1 MSHKLV
7 PNEPRP
13 AVEDPIG
20 ISAWASALDVDPAN
34 VLAMA
39 AGILSG
45 IAAPSA
51 VLRFP
56 WGEVE
61 VPKLHLIAPATEG
74 VLPQALA
81 FLLKYPCAVNRMILA
96 TMAGIHPAELRHA
109 LHGTF
114 ASKPTKPDP
123 DGFTE
128 SSNVCRILRYLGLGP
143 GDKALRSSEEDLDSD
158 PRTARIEGIFR
169 PAILLESP
177 ALKDIPELLSGCHEF
192 HALAVGLRFEPL
204 LASARRK
211 SEIEG
216 LMRFFWGTEIV
227 IPPSRHPTGIESHR
241 PAGIQAIFQ
250 ADTDLLHLLF
260 SDIAPLVADSLLLSD
275 GAAPDGIE
283 SGENGFIERWTTS
296 AFRIATS
303 RRDGKY
309 NLGQFSSEAAAHRF
323 QKLNREYLRAC
334 DSGAEKVG
342 CSVRNLPLSLVWSLL
357 MLRVGLKSWD
367 APDDDSII
375 TSVFSA
381 AKTLLQRHCRKLED
395 LGLKVALD
403 ETVRRAQRI
412 VFKVEAK
419 KEVTFTQLVRSFDIQ
434 KTSLYRPLV
443 DVLVGENVLARRPD
457 GRLVIGGK
465 SFDEMNRTP
474 LLEAFH
480 DSNA

>member
-1 MSHKLV
+1 MNFPPV
-7 PNEPRP
+7 IDETRP
-13 AVEDPIG
+13 AVDDPLG
-20 ISAWASALDVDPAN
+20 ISAWSSALDVDPAN

-45 IAAPSA
+45 MAAPSA

-56 WGEVE
+56 WGDVE

-81 FLLKYPCAVNRMILA
+81 YLLSYPCSVNRTVLG

-109 LHGTF
+109 LHGSF
-114 ASKPTKPDP
+114 ASKPSKPDP

-128 SSNVCRILRYLGLGP
+128 SANICRIQRYLGLGL
-143 GDKALRSSEEDLDSD
+143 GDKELRSSEEDLDLD
-158 PRTARIEGIFR
+158 PRTARIEGIVR

-192 HALAVGLRFEPL
+192 HALTIGLRLEPL
-204 LASARRK
+204 LTSARRK

-216 LMRFFWGTEIV
+216 VMRFLRGTEMV
-227 IPPSRHPTGIESHR
+227 LPPSRHPTGIENHR

-250 ADTDLLHLLF
+250 ADTDLIRQLF

-275 GAAPDGIE
+275 GAVAEGIE
-283 SGENGFIERWTTS
+283 SSGNMFIERWTTA

-303 RRDGKY
+303 RRDGKF
-309 NLGQFSSEAAAHRF
+309 NLGQFASDATALRF

-342 CSVRNLPLSLVWSLL
+342 SSVRNLPLSLAWSLL
-357 MLRVGLKSWD
+357 MLRVGLPRWE
-367 APDDDSII
+367 APDDDAII
-375 TSVFSA
+375 TSVFTA
-381 AKTLLQRHCRKLED
+381 AKTLLQRHCRKLD
-395 LGLKVALD
+395 ALGHGVVLD

-419 KEVTFTQLVRSFDIQ
+419 KEVTFTELVRSFDIQ

-443 DVLVGENVLARRPD
+443 DVLVGEDVLARRPD

-480 DSNA
+480 DRDA